1 MRGSSPT
8 SVEPRHRLSFNN
20 EDTSKRRSLRSR
32 VFKDGDRPLY
42 RSSLDRILSCKFPPL
57 KLVMVVIVVGAFFTL
72 LRSPSIHET
81 EHLFHSHSRS
91 SLVDRWIRDRFGID
105 QSYTSLLDIDWDDV
119 STSIEALTDSD
130 EYKGIGLLNFNEL
143 EIDLWKHLLPDAE
156 HVMLAMDY
164 ASRNVTWE
172 TLYPEWLDEEEEFEV
187 PTCPTLPKIQ
197 YLGKPRLDLIA
208 VKLPCDKSKN
218 WSRDVARFHL
228 QLEAARVAATVKGYH
243 SVHVL
248 LITECFPTPN
258 LFTCKELIVREG
270 NAWLYKPSLNKLREK
285 LNLPPGSCELAVPL
299 KTKENW
305 NSGNARR
312 EAYATIL
319 HSAHVYV
326 CGAIAAAQ
334 SIRMG
339 GSTRDLVILVDET
352 ISDYHRGG
360 LEEAGWKLH
369 TIQRIRN
376 PKAERDAYN
385 EWNYSK
391 FRLWQLTDYDKIIF
405 IDADLLVLQ
414 NIDFLFEMPE
424 ISATGNNATLFNSGV
439 MVIEPSNCTFELL
452 MAHINEIESYNG
464 GDQGYLNEIFTWWHR
479 IPKHMN
485 FLKHFWIGDE
495 MEKKEAKTRLF
506 GADPAVLYVLHYLGL
521 KPWLCFR
528 DYDCNWNVDILQEFA
543 SDVAHRTWW
552 KVHDAMPE
560 NLQKY
565 CLLRS
570 KQKAALEWDR
580 RQAEKGNYSDGHW
593 KMKIR
598 DERLNTCFEE
608 FCFWES
614 MLWHWG
620 ETNWTDN
627 GTSSQPPPSI
637 GTASLLA
644 L

>member
-1 MRGSSPT
+1 MGIIILGAFLTILHSPT
-8 SVEPRHRLSFNN
+8 IYEAESAS
-20 EDTSKRRSLRSR
+20 TSGSGPNLANRWARDITTA
-32 VFKDGDRPLY
+32 DGCY
-42 RSSLDRILSCKFPPL
+42 
-57 KLVMVVIVVGAFFTL
+57 A
-72 LRSPSIHET
+72 
-81 EHLFHSHSRS
+81 
-91 SLVDRWIRDRFGID
+91 
-105 QSYTSLLDIDWDDV
+105 SLLAINWDEV
-119 STSIEALTDSD
+119 SKVVARLTDIND
-130 EYKGIGLLNFNEL
+130 YRGIGLLNFHES
-143 EIDLWKHLLPDAE
+143 EIDQWKLFFPDAE
-156 HVMLAMDY
+156 HVVLNLESVTSD
-164 ASRNVTWE
+164 VTWD
-172 TLYPEWLDEEEEFEV
+172 TLYPEWIDEEEEFEV
-187 PTCPTLPKIQ
+187 PTCPTLPTIQ
-197 YLGKPRLDLIA
+197 FSGKPRIDFIA
-208 VKLPCDKSKN
+208 VKLPCNKSGE
-218 WSRDVARFHL
+218 WSRDVARLHL
-228 QLEAARVAATVKGYH
+228 QLAAAGLAATAKGSH
-243 SVHVL
+243 AVHIL
-248 LITECFPTPN
+248 MITECFPTPN
-258 LFTCKELIVREG
+258 LFSCKELVTHEG
-270 NAWLYKPSLNKLREK
+270 NTWLYEPNLHTLRDKLH
-285 LNLPPGSCELAVPL
+285 LPVGSCELAVPL
-299 KTKENW
+299 KAKENW
-305 NSGNARR
+305 HTGNAPR

-334 SIRMG
+334 SIRMT

-352 ISDYHRGG
+352 ISEYHRGG
-360 LEEAGWKLH
+360 LEAAGWKIR

-405 IDADLLVLQ
+405 IDADLLILR

-424 ISATGNNATLFNSGV
+424 ISAIGNNGTLFNSGV
-439 MVIEPSNCTFELL
+439 MVVEPSNCTFELL
-452 MAHINEIESYNG
+452 IDHINEIESYNG

-485 FLKHFWIGDE
+485 FLKHFWMGDE
-495 MEKKEAKTRLF
+495 EEIKEMKTRLF
-506 GADPAVLYVLHYLGL
+506 GADPPVLYVLHYLGL

-560 NLQKY
+560 NLHHY

-593 KMKIR
+593 KIKIQ
-598 DERLNTCFEE
+598 DPRLNICFED

-620 ETNWTDN
+620 DKNWTDN
-627 GTSSQPPPSI
+627 ATATSTPQTIP
-637 GTASLLA
+637 TAAISS
-644 L
+644 